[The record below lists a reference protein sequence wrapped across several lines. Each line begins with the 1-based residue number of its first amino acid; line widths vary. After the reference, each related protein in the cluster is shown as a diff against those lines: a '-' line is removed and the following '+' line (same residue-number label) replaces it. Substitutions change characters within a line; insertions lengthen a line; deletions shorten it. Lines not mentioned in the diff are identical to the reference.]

1 MQAVRHENINRA
13 QSPCEE
19 DPQYNFAHC
28 IEKSVAIKA
37 GCQPHWNKFNVSEV
51 PFCLNASMLKKYSDV
66 SNSFSKMYK
75 KELLEKTKC
84 LIPCTF
90 TEYKVTIYLFNM
102 FNIF

>member
-1 MQAVRHENINRA
+1 MQSVRHENINRP

-90 TEYKVTIYLFNM
+90 TGYKVTIYLFN
-102 FNIF
+102 I